1 MLELPL
7 GYSTLR
13 ELKDDHKA
21 FKNANARGILSAD
34 GIALLKVLQEFL
46 DNLVEASN
54 ETL

>member
-7 GYSTLR
+7 GYLTLR
-13 ELKDDHKA
+13 ELENDYKILKR
-21 FKNANARGILSAD
+21 ANARGILSAD
-34 GIALLKVLQEFL
+34 GTAWLKVLQDFL